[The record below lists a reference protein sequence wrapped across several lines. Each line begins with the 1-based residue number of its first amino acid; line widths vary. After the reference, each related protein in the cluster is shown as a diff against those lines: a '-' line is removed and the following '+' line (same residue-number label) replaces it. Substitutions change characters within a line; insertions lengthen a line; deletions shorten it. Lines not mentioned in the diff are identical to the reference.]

1 MIPNYDIRGN
11 LTPNEIIPMEWDDF
25 VQYFVNEKT
34 NSATRQQLLSNF
46 TAFIEQLQGTISP
59 NFKIWVDGSFI
70 STKINPRDIDAVF
83 LLPYDI
89 VERKKSVLEHQV
101 FIKEFKYSKGLD
113 LYFFADYP
121 ENHKRSFFSHHF
133 KLYWKDIYGHTR
145 PDTNKQKFSKGFIE
159 LTIDSSW
166 KI

>member
-11 LTPNEIIPMEWDDF
+11 LTPNEIIPMEWDNF
-25 VQYFVNEKT
+25 VQHFVVEKP

-46 TAFIEQLQGTISP
+46 VAFIEQLQGTISP
-59 NFKIWVDGSFI
+59 NFKIWIDGSFI

-101 FIKEFKYSKGLD
+101 FIKEFKFSKGLD
-113 LYFFADYP
+113 LYYFADYP
-121 ENHKRSFFSHHF
+121 ENHKRNFLSHHF
-133 KLYWKDIYGHTR
+133 KIYWKDVYGHTR
-145 PDTNKQKFSKGFIE
+145 PDINKQQFGKGFIE

-166 KI
+166 KN

>member
-25 VQYFVNEKT
+25 VQHFVNDKQ
-34 NSATRQQLLSNF
+34 NSTTRQRLLSNF
-46 TAFIEQLQGTISP
+46 VVFIEQLQGTITP

-70 STKINPRDIDAVF
+70 STKLNPRDIDAVF
-83 LLPYDI
+83 LLPHDI
-89 VERKKSVLEHQV
+89 VERKKSVLDNQI

-113 LYFFADYP
+113 LYYLVDYP
-121 ENHKRSFFSHHF
+121 KNHKRHYLTHHTN
-133 KLYWKDIYGHTR
+133 LYWKDVYGHTR
-145 PDTNKQKFSKGFIE
+145 ADINEQQFSKGFIE

-166 KI
+166 KN